1 MINNYQ
7 EAIYLSRRGYKE
19 GYDFLYAST
28 VQSVYEYLVRET
40 GNVDMAD
47 SLIAEVY
54 ENAWTR
60 IGEVADPDTFPQWI
74 ISVAEDTADGGV
86 TRMLNED
93 YDISED
99 EDEEEE
105 EEKKERSFFSTM
117 AGKIAIGAGSAVV
130 LAALVVGGIFF
141 LGKNDDQDI
150 VNAETI
156 EAEADVDVDQY
167 QSNPEGATEAGL
179 ADKMQLLAEKQMDAE
194 KKEYQELT
202 ATANEEAKTA
212 DADAASDA
220 VIPEVEVKADSSE
233 NNQVKGSSKQIT
245 EFVKDVQKQAEEEEK
260 SKAREEAEKKA
271 EEEAKKAEQKNQ
283 AKRTTD
289 KIDPSEENAEMEQM
303 ETNTTPAEEEVKSGK
318 VTLRMTWNKQ
328 EMNGQTFYLYPTW
341 KTPDNCAYYYLCYR
355 GFSGWDMNLLKEAR
369 QEITFGEN
377 GEATVEVE
385 TGKWILT
392 DEDSLVPDTVYEI
405 DITSEQ
411 IKNQDTI
418 TIGMELLPDR
428 YSDESG
434 NYFRFFSD
442 GSVEGRCEDKDGH
455 AAQYKA
461 RFEFVG
467 DNSFVEEGDG
477 YYIEHWEI
485 RVKCTSVEEGQ
496 VSPFVEGHEY
506 VISGK
511 RLFGDTWIGEGGCF
525 NWSFVVLDEEG
536 NDMGYSFKI

>member
-86 TRMLNED
+86 TRMINED

-99 EDEEEE
+99 EE
-105 EEKKERSFFSTM
+105 EEKKRSFFSTM
-117 AGKIAIGAGSAVV
+117 AGKIAIGASSAVV

-156 EAEADVDVDQY
+156 EAEADVEQY

-202 ATANEEAKTA
+202 ATAKEEGKTVE
-212 DADAASDA
+212 AASDSDE
-220 VIPEVEVKADSSE
+220 VIPEAEVKADPSE
-233 NNQVKGSSKQIT
+233 NEQVKGSSKKIAG
-245 EFVKDVQKQAEEEEK
+245 FVQDAAQQAEEEDK
-260 SKAREEAEKKA
+260 RKEEAEKKA
-271 EEEAKKAEQKNQ
+271 KEENKRKEAEAAKKAEQKNL
-283 AKRTTD
+283 AEKTTD
-289 KIDPSEENAEMEQM
+289 KVDPSEGIAKMEQV
-303 ETNTTPAEEEVKSGK
+303 ETNTTPAEEEVKSGT
-318 VTLRMTWNKQ
+318 VTLRMTWKKQ
-328 EMNGQTFYLYPTW
+328 EMEGQTFYLYPTW
-341 KTPDNCAYYYLCYR
+341 KNPKNSKYYYLCYNNLW
-355 GFSGWDMNLLKEAR
+355 GWDMNLLKEER
-369 QEITFGEN
+369 KEITFGEN

-385 TGKWILT
+385 TGRWILT
-392 DEDSLVPDTVYEI
+392 DEDSLAPDRVYEI
-405 DITSEQ
+405 NVTSEQ
-411 IKNQDTI
+411 IRNHETI

-428 YSDESG
+428 YEDASG
-434 NYFRFFSD
+434 NYFRIDSD
-442 GSVEGRCEDKDGH
+442 GSIEGRCEDKDGH
-455 AAQYKA
+455 SAEYNA
-461 RFEFVG
+461 RFEFVS
-467 DNSFVEEGDG
+467 DESSVEEGDG
-477 YYIEHWEI
+477 HTIEYWSI
-485 RVKCTSVEEGQ
+485 RMKCTFVEKGQ
-496 VSPFVEGHEY
+496 DTPFKEGHEY
-506 VISGK
+506 VISGE
-511 RLFGDTWIGEGGCF
+511 RLVGDRWIGEGEWY
-525 NWSFVVLDEEG
+525 NWCFVVIDENG
-536 NDMGYSFKI
+536 NDLGYSFKI